1 MPDPCMMSVAELV
14 EQYRSKA
21 LSPVEVTAAAL
32 DWIGSL
38 ERPYNAFCLVD
49 GESALTA
56 SRASEQ
62 RWKSR
67 RPQGPLD
74 GIPVTIKDLIL
85 AKGWPTLRGSK
96 TVDRNQDW
104 TEDAPAVARLRE
116 SGAILLGKTT
126 TPEFGWKG
134 VTDSPLTGVT
144 VNPWNAERTPGG
156 SSGGAA
162 VAAALGM
169 GTLHLG
175 TDGGGSIRIPAGFC
189 GVFGIKPT
197 FGVVPAYP
205 PTVMGTLS
213 HQGPIARTVGDAAA
227 MLAVIS
233 APDPRDWS
241 ALNSAPIDDLAD
253 LDGGVDELRVAYS
266 ADLGYVEVDP
276 EVRGLV
282 DNAVKVL
289 ADRGARIEEVS
300 PGFDNPADLMNLLW
314 SVGLAVLVDGMS
326 AAQREL
332 MDPPILDLA
341 EQGRQVTAVQYRR
354 AEQQRDDLGQR
365 MRLFHDT
372 YDLLVTPQLPL
383 TAFEAGRNVP
393 AGSAMSHWSQ
403 WTPFTYPFNLTQQP
417 AASVPCGFA
426 GDGLPVALQ
435 IVGNQFADA
444 LVLRASRAFEEAR
457 PFAMPNRQ
465 TGK

>member
-1 MPDPCMMSVAELV
+1 
-14 EQYRSKA
+14 
-21 LSPVEVTAAAL
+21 
-32 DWIGSL
+32 
-38 ERPYNAFCLVD
+38 
-49 GESALTA
+49 
-56 SRASEQ
+56 
-62 RWKSR
+62 
-67 RPQGPLD
+67 
-74 GIPVTIKDLIL
+74 
-85 AKGWPTLRGSK
+85 
-96 TVDRNQDW
+96 
-104 TEDAPAVARLRE
+104 
-116 SGAILLGKTT
+116 
-126 TPEFGWKG
+126 
-134 VTDSPLTGVT
+134 
-144 VNPWNAERTPGG
+144 
-156 SSGGAA
+156 
-162 VAAALGM
+162 
-169 GTLHLG
+169 
-175 TDGGGSIRIPAGFC
+175 
-189 GVFGIKPT
+189 
-197 FGVVPAYP
+197 
-205 PTVMGTLS
+205 
-213 HQGPIARTVGDAAA
+213 
-227 MLAVIS
+227 
-233 APDPRDWS
+233 
-241 ALNSAPIDDLAD
+241 
-253 LDGGVDELRVAYS
+253 
-266 ADLGYVEVDP
+266 
-276 EVRGLV
+276 
-282 DNAVKVL
+282 
-289 ADRGARIEEVS
+289 
-300 PGFDNPADLMNLLW
+300 
-314 SVGLAVLVDGMS
+314 MS

>member
-1 MPDPCMMSVAELV
+1 
-14 EQYRSKA
+14 
-21 LSPVEVTAAAL
+21 
-32 DWIGSL
+32 
-38 ERPYNAFCLVD
+38 
-49 GESALTA
+49 
-56 SRASEQ
+56 
-62 RWKSR
+62 
-67 RPQGPLD
+67 
-74 GIPVTIKDLIL
+74 
-85 AKGWPTLRGSK
+85 
-96 TVDRNQDW
+96 
-104 TEDAPAVARLRE
+104 
-116 SGAILLGKTT
+116 
-126 TPEFGWKG
+126 
-134 VTDSPLTGVT
+134 
-144 VNPWNAERTPGG
+144 
-156 SSGGAA
+156 
-162 VAAALGM
+162 M

-314 SVGLAVLVDGMS
+314 SVGLAVLSM
-326 AAQREL
+326 E
-332 MDPPILDLA
+332 
-341 EQGRQVTAVQYRR
+341 
-354 AEQQRDDLGQR
+354 
-365 MRLFHDT
+365 
-372 YDLLVTPQLPL
+372 
-383 TAFEAGRNVP
+383 
-393 AGSAMSHWSQ
+393 
-403 WTPFTYPFNLTQQP
+403 
-417 AASVPCGFA
+417 
-426 GDGLPVALQ
+426 
-435 IVGNQFADA
+435 
-444 LVLRASRAFEEAR
+444 
-457 PFAMPNRQ
+457 
-465 TGK
+465 